1 MKCNAVKGKDGQ
13 DKIIEANGLNQRRAM
28 IVNLSLATLC
38 NLFAK
43 NLGQLFIYT
52 ISPYSDGFCP
62 SFNYT
67 FLLRSKLALSLV
79 VAEC

>member
-1 MKCNAVKGKDGQ
+1 MECNAVEGKDGL
-13 DKIIEANGLNQRRAM
+13 DEIIKAYRLNQRRSM
-28 IVNLSLATLC
+28 IVNFSLATLS
-38 NLFAK
+38 NLFTK
-43 NLGQLFIYT
+43 DLGQLFIYI

-67 FLLRSKLALSLV
+67 FLLRSKLAIFLV